1 MALRA
6 YQELL
11 MTLGAMDK
19 YSTEA
24 VKKSA
29 RVIKS
34 NVFYVL
40 EYREM
45 CLVLLQNYNE
55 AQHSLSYLKDLVE
68 TTHIFLKLLE
78 QFCKVNRHVVVQRK
92 VRSKSKS
99 KKKKKSASKDDKS
112 LCDSTANKC
121 VNFDEISGE
130 VSTLLQE
137 NGDIPSDVVPF
148 DAASDVPIDEQK

>member
-1 MALRA
+1 
-6 YQELL
+6 

-78 QFCKVNRHVVVQRK
+78 QFFKVNRHVVVQRK

-99 KKKKKSASKDDKS
+99 KKKKKSATKDDKS
-112 LCDSTANKC
+112 LGDSTANKC
-121 VNFDEISGE
+121 VDFDEISGE

-137 NGDIPSDVVPF
+137 NGDIPNDVVPF